1 MDQFLSFLT
10 QLDQNTGQK
19 DLLWTTLDQNNG
31 PRTLDQNEGRS
42 MVAAGLGG
50 LSIGLLVVGLLVNQY
65 DQRFGLNSLRTLDFG
80 LSKLISSNSRI
91 NRRVIRRNGY
101 YQKPT
106 TMDNFSGYGIVDA
119 ASEAFETVKKVTGKN
134 IYSLNHINESKV
146 LLPA

>member
-1 MDQFLSFLT
+1 
-10 QLDQNTGQK
+10 
-19 DLLWTTLDQNNG
+19 
-31 PRTLDQNEGRS
+31 

-119 ASEAFETVKKVTGKN
+119 ASEAFETVKKVTEMIPNVLETVETVMGYEDYEEYTLEEAYFNQLEK
-134 IYSLNHINESKV
+134 EKKKSKKRRRKYDD
-146 LLPA
+146 